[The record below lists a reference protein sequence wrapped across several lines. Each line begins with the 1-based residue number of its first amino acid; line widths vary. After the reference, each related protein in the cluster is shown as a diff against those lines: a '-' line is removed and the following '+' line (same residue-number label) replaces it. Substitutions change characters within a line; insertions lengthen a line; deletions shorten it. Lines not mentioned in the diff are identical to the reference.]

1 MSTCGGKSWQ
11 LIFWCFSWG
20 GEKCAWTFFCEGSS
34 IDQQLWQLSQI
45 FSDDALLIR
54 RPVATLNRNAFTFSL
69 TSSNKLHGYGG
80 MVFHHLVKLPLLV
93 VFCQKLHL
101 HPMLQGRI
109 WSLQHNIY
117 TYTPPKTITAPAK
130 WWLEGNF
137 PFQRVPF
144 LGDMLILLGMLHV
157 CTKYSYLGHHPL
169 ERHVWQMYTP
179 EN

>member
-1 MSTCGGKSWQ
+1 MSRCGGKSWQ
-11 LIFWCFSWG
+11 LVFWAFRLGWG
-20 GEKCAWTFFCEGSS
+20 HMLVLGFFWWRVY
-34 IDQQLWQLSQI
+34 QLATLTA
-45 FSDDALLIR
+45 FSDALWKR
-54 RPVATLNRNAFTFSL
+54 WPVATLNRDALPFPL
-69 TSSNKLHGYGG
+69 TSWNKQHGYGG

-101 HPMLQGRI
+101 HPMLQRRI
-109 WSLQHNIY
+109 WSFQHIIY
-117 TYTPPKTITAPAK
+117 TYKSPKTITAPAK